1 MPQYQPFDLNEDRII
16 ETTKVT
22 AGYFSDGAGTLEG
35 TNMVT
40 ASLTA
45 SQDKYYVN
53 IQKDG
58 GTKDEF
64 SITFGSKSGL
74 GSPDVVGHTKAVY
87 QYYADLL
94 LFPEDIETN
103 GFQFDGSTTQDSIW
117 IIAAERANMKDRWNK
132 KNWTLTLGGGGGAGG
147 TVDTTIK
154 LTDDSDVV
162 TNTPTPVGER
172 YNIVSGTLGSVHTPA
187 TSKTYGWF
195 YPNFGILVLNGAEL
209 SASLPG
215 EAANN
220 GSLTIN
226 DEGIGFGVNT
236 ATDGTAFNHLKLA
249 NAVQSGS
256 LVARSEEDQIT
267 TSYFIRARA
276 AHWNFSTNPTFI
288 TGSDATFSNVD
299 FTGNPQTWIT
309 TIGLYDTEDRLV
321 AMGRLS
327 TPVLKNASSELM
339 AKVKLVH

>member
-1 MPQYQPFDLNEDRII
+1 MPQYQSFDLNEDRII

-35 TNMVT
+35 SNMVT

-53 IQKDG
+53 MQKSG

-64 SITFGSKSGL
+64 SVTFGSKTGK
-74 GSPDVVGHTKAVY
+74 GSV
-87 QYYADLL
+87 
-94 LFPEDIETN
+94 DIN
-103 GFQFDGSTTQDSIW
+103 GFQFNAGVTQDSIW
-117 IIAAERANMKDRWNK
+117 ILACERANMKDRLNK
-132 KNWTLTLGGGGGAGG
+132 KNWTLKLGGSIGDG
-147 TVDTTIK
+147 TTKQIE
-154 LTDDSDVV
+154 LTDDSNVV
-162 TNTPTPVGER
+162 GNTPTPVGER
-172 YNIVSGTLGSVHTPA
+172 YNIVSGTLGSVHTSY

-195 YPNFGILVLNGAEL
+195 YPNFGIMVLNGAEL

-215 EAANN
+215 TAVND

-226 DEGIGFGVNT
+226 DVDTGFGVNIS
-236 ATDGTAFNHLKLA
+236 TDGTAFNHLKLA
-249 NAVQSGS
+249 NSIQSGS
-256 LVARSEEDQIT
+256 MVARSEEDQIT

-309 TIGLYDTEDRLV
+309 TIGLYDTESRLV

-327 TPVLKNASSELM
+327 TPILKNASSELM

>member
-1 MPQYQPFDLNEDRII
+1 MPQYQSFDLNEDRII

-35 TNMVT
+35 SNMVT

-53 IQKDG
+53 MQKSG

-64 SITFGSKSGL
+64 SVTFGSKTGKGSG
-74 GSPDVVGHTKAVY
+74 DVIGHTKAVY

-94 LFPEDIETN
+94 LFPDDIDIN
-103 GFQFDGSTTQDSIW
+103 GFQFNAGVTQDSIW
-117 IIAAERANMKDRWNK
+117 ILACERANMKDRLNK
-132 KNWTLTLGGGGGAGG
+132 KNWTLKLGGSIGDG
-147 TVDTTIK
+147 TTKQIE
-154 LTDDSDVV
+154 LTDDSNVV
-162 TNTPTPVGER
+162 GNTPTPVGER
-172 YNIVSGTLGSVHTPA
+172 YNIVSGTLGSVHTSY

-195 YPNFGILVLNGAEL
+195 YPNFGIMVLNGAEL

-215 EAANN
+215 TAVND

-226 DEGIGFGVNT
+226 DVDTGFGVNIS
-236 ATDGTAFNHLKLA
+236 TDGTAFNHLKLA
-249 NAVQSGS
+249 NSIQSGS
-256 LVARSEEDQIT
+256 MVARSEEDQIT

-288 TGSDATFSNVD
+288 TG
-299 FTGNPQTWIT
+299 
-309 TIGLYDTEDRLV
+309 
-321 AMGRLS
+321 
-327 TPVLKNASSELM
+327 
-339 AKVKLVH
+339 